1 MLSRPIVNGMWY
13 DKLSKSLE
21 KENLLQNLNQARNE
35 VSDTRC
41 LVMSKVSKSDPKY
54 SLRTEDCNGK
64 HVAVC
69 RAKPQMINNQP
80 KPPKFPCLTLNH
92 ADRRKRSPGY
102 KNFQEPEKYNGVLV
116 KGIKYY

>member
-1 MLSRPIVNGMWY
+1 MLSHPIVNDMWY
-13 DKLSKSLE
+13 DMLSTSIE
-21 KENLLQNLNQARNE
+21 EENPLQNLNQARNLM
-35 VSDTRC
+35 SATRC
-41 LVMSKVSKSDPKY
+41 LVMNKVSKSNPKY
-54 SLRTEDCNGK
+54 SLRIGDCNGK
-64 HVAVC
+64 NVAVC
-69 RAKPQMINNQP
+69 RAKPQMINDHP